1 MIGKSSRCFG
11 CNKSP
16 SQTPGSYRK
25 LSGRFPEAD
34 KQFVS
39 RAASNLVL
47 NLCSSLFQTS
57 SLSHSVS
64 MIEKLGRQHMRHIIL
79 IPSTLSSPSSSQAK
93 LRSHISQDG
102 SSISP
107 FLEALVMA
115 EPAER
120 FGLRTNLSLTNVSD
134 LRATYSVSR
143 TRKWPT

>member
-1 MIGKSSRCFG
+1 
-11 CNKSP
+11 
-16 SQTPGSYRK
+16 
-25 LSGRFPEAD
+25 
-34 KQFVS
+34 
-39 RAASNLVL
+39 
-47 NLCSSLFQTS
+47 
-57 SLSHSVS
+57 
-64 MIEKLGRQHMRHIIL
+64 MRHIIL

-143 TRKWPT
+143 ARKWPTQVDSKKLAFRKVPEALPEGK